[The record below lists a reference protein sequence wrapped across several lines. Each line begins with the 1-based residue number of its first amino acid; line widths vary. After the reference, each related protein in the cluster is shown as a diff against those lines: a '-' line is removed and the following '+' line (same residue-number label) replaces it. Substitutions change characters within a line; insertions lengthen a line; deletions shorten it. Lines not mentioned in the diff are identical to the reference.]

1 MFICYF
7 VVLYHQLK
15 GNRLQQKQIPTEWEF
30 PTNNEPIRG
39 IIMTNKVSIL
49 NFINNLN
56 SLLDEEFDLH
66 KVSLSEIS
74 FSSKKSNLFI
84 KIERFSQGDESFKYI
99 VGLYEM
105 FYLDGELEFL
115 NLTKGFEKL
124 KPVSVEDIVYL
135 IKHKE

>member
-1 MFICYF
+1 MS
-7 VVLYHQLK
+7 
-15 GNRLQQKQIPTEWEF
+15 
-30 PTNNEPIRG
+30 
-39 IIMTNKVSIL
+39 NKVSIL
-49 NFINNLN
+49 NFISNLN
-56 SLLDEEFDLH
+56 SLLDEEFDIH

-84 KIERFSQGDESFKYI
+84 KIERFSQGDESFKYV

-135 IKHKE
+135 IKHKEE

>member
-1 MFICYF
+1 M
-7 VVLYHQLK
+7 VLYHQLK

-84 KIERFSQGDESFKYI
+84 KIERFSQGDESFKYV

-135 IKHKE
+135 IKHKEE